1 MRAIVLRHSLKNDF
15 SLKFYRRNSLSFL
28 FDFSKNEKQWLYVFF
43 NLVSS
48 SLLEKSHVQKKIPP
62 CTLNHLRVG
71 YWHSLVY
78 HMKKNIFL
86 YNHTVTVKIPGNEC
100 WYTILCNPQ
109 TLFRFCQLSQWR
121 LLSRMILFRIMC
133 CV

>member
-86 YNHTVTVKIPGNEC
+86 YNHTVTVKIQEMNADTL
-100 WYTILCNPQ
+100 YYVILRPCSGFASCPNNVLYVLAKGCN
-109 TLFRFCQLSQWR
+109 L
-121 LLSRMILFRIMC
+121 
-133 CV
+133 